1 MKLHLFENL
10 RTTSATLLLV
20 LFIIALG
27 DSWRVRHAHRR
38 KKTDDTVG

>member
-1 MKLHLFENL
+1 MKLHFLENL
-10 RTTSATLLLV
+10 RATSATLLLV

-38 KKTDDTVG
+38 RSLK